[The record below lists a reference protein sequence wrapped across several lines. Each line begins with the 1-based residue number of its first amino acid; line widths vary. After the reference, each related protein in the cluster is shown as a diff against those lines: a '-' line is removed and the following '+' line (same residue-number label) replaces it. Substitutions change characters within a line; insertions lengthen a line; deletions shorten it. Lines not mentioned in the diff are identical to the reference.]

1 MKEFKGSQN
10 YVADPELLRA
20 VNIAMVLQKPLL
32 IKGEPGTGKT
42 MLAEAISQ
50 ALDKKLIIWNIK
62 STTKAQDGLYVY
74 DVVQRLYDSQFGG
87 QGVDDIAKYVKLG
100 KLGEA
105 FTADEQVILLI
116 DEIDKADLE
125 FPNDLLWELDRME
138 FHIPETGETV
148 TAKHRPVVI
157 ITSNAEK
164 ELPDAFLRRCV
175 FHYIAFPDKE
185 LMAEIVRVHF
195 PDLDERLL
203 TQVLEA
209 FYQHP
214 PAAPDQEEALH
225 QRDHRLDSG
234 PAPRGRGPQP
244 GGEGGALSGGAAEEE
259 RGHGRPAPR
268 TGGEAMF
275 EDFLYLLRRNG
286 LKVSLTE
293 WMALMEGLDKG
304 LHGSSFTGFYHL
316 CRCLLVKS
324 EADFD
329 RFDRCFLEYF
339 KDVPF
344 QQEVSQELMDWLN
357 RPDVLKDYAN
367 WDEEQA
373 LKNMGLSEEE
383 IERMLKERMQEQTEE
398 HNGGSYWVGTHG
410 MSTFGNSGLS
420 PKGIRVGGESMYK
433 RAFRVAGERKFRDFR
448 RDNTLDTRQFQV
460 ALRKLRQFSGLVD
473 LPPTEFDVDNTIKDT
488 ADSGGMLKVRYKR
501 PRENT
506 VKVLLLMDSGGSMD
520 YYAQLCSALFQ
531 AVSKVGHFKDLKVY
545 YFHNCPYGRLYL
557 TPMLLGVRDAATQWV
572 LDNLSSD

>member
-1 MKEFKGSQN
+1 
-10 YVADPELLRA
+10 
-20 VNIAMVLQKPLL
+20 
-32 IKGEPGTGKT
+32 
-42 MLAEAISQ
+42 
-50 ALDKKLIIWNIK
+50 
-62 STTKAQDGLYVY
+62 
-74 DVVQRLYDSQFGG
+74 
-87 QGVDDIAKYVKLG
+87 
-100 KLGEA
+100 
-105 FTADEQVILLI
+105 
-116 DEIDKADLE
+116 
-125 FPNDLLWELDRME
+125 
-138 FHIPETGETV
+138 
-148 TAKHRPVVI
+148 
-157 ITSNAEK
+157 
-164 ELPDAFLRRCV
+164 
-175 FHYIAFPDKE
+175 
-185 LMAEIVRVHF
+185 
-195 PDLDERLL
+195 
-203 TQVLEA
+203 
-209 FYQHP
+209 
-214 PAAPDQEEALH
+214 
-225 QRDHRLDSG
+225 
-234 PAPRGRGPQP
+234 
-244 GGEGGALSGGAAEEE
+244 
-259 RGHGRPAPR
+259 
-268 TGGEAMF
+268 MF

-293 WMALMEGLDKG
+293 WMALMEAMDKG

-357 RPDVLKDYAN
+357 RPDVLQDYAN

-383 IERMLKERMQEQTEE
+383 IERMLKERMQEQKEQ
-398 HNGGSYWVGTHG
+398 HNGGNYWVGTHG

-420 PKGIRVGGESMYK
+420 PKGIRVGGQSMYK

-460 ALRKLRQFSGLVD
+460 ALRHLRQFSGLVD

-520 YYAQLCSALFQ
+520 YYSGLCSQLFDTMAQLVTPGEDAIRIVNGLDPDGLHRL
-531 AVSKVGHFKDLKVY
+531 AV
-545 YFHNCPYGRLYL
+545 RLSEATSGLCAVL
-557 TPMLLGVRDAATQWV
+557 TPTDKGTGYCLAQADGDVRALTKALNTALNGRGGGKPGICQGSCAATPEEAAEF
-572 LDNLSSD
+572 LKNRE